1 MAKKYG
7 NAVRLLVAQPASELA
22 SKTDEVARVT
32 GDGGD
37 HEESWYEPRPE
48 ERNSLDISFGSNRLD
63 PIAVLNAPYF
73 SVVERNP
80 WLNECS
86 MLDTVAQFALHLP
99 KGDPQRVEP
108 PTSRK
113 RHLSNTGEDIK
124 SGKKAPDLHPFEA
137 IAQSV
142 QGGPLACLKH
152 FRKQR
157 VRIVIRYVNAIRG
170 ELSGILVAFDKHM
183 NMILRDAEEIYS
195 KRPVDRDM
203 SNVEMELTRRGMLAE
218 GNFVCADGKWHGK
231 KRRMKHLMVRGDNVV
246 SISLSDQERR
256 SRVICQEKRRVGG
269 SGEERSCIV
278 NEIVT

>member
-1 MAKKYG
+1 LAKKYG

-22 SKTDEVARVT
+22 SKTEEVARVT
-32 GDGGD
+32 GDGDD

-48 ERNSLDISFGSNRLD
+48 ERNSLDICFGSNRFD

-86 MLDTVAQFALHLP
+86 RLDTVAQFALHLP

-113 RHLSNTGEDIK
+113 RHLSNTGEDIEC
-124 SGKKAPDLHPFEA
+124 SKKAPDLHPFEA

-142 QGGPLACLKH
+142 QGGPLARLQH

-157 VRIVIRYVNAIRG
+157 VRIVVRYVNAIRG

-195 KRPVDRDM
+195 MRPVDRDL
-203 SNVEMELTRRGMLAE
+203 SNVEIELTRRGKLAE
-218 GNFVCADGKWHGK
+218 GNVVCADGKWHGK

-246 SISLSDQERR
+246 SISLSDQERQLTR
-256 SRVICQEKRRVGG
+256 SRVICQEKRRLEGVGKKVPV
-269 SGEERSCIV
+269 S
-278 NEIVT
+278 